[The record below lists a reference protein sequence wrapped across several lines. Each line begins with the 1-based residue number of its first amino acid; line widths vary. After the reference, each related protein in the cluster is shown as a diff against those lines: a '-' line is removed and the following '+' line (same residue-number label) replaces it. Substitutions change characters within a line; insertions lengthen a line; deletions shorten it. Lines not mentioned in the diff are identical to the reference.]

1 MCCRFSF
8 FSAAVSVLCGVM
20 VFSLFRATISP
31 GFGTPNVGSGYAVLT
46 VDEAQDDRR
55 IRETLARGGLD
66 GFISKSSQEVPID
79 DFGFLRMIPLDTFRD
94 KIEPFDPRD
103 TGYAGKLKS
112 FFVRDGQRF
121 FFLPLDYTSAGKTA
135 RLDTQIAALLPE
147 IPFTLTVLGQEK
159 PLFWYFALLAA
170 AGVSALFISR
180 SRRFF
185 ALTLPVVLAFGW
197 SGPAAFILA
206 ALLLGIWEL
215 LREPLGEL
223 SAARCYQR
231 YNYAG
236 NGFSGLCQKLKPFR
250 MNCFLFFGFLM
261 VFAVFSVTAGVSPVP
276 LAAAFVSLCLLYVLA
291 FQAESERA
299 RKNRHIH
306 FIPVP
311 LLPFKL
317 KTFSLFP
324 LLLPF
329 GLASMLALFAPL
341 LPGVPPGIFPSPLPA
356 EDAPVHTRYIVRA
369 EDYYRHIDFQK
380 SFSFRRLDGDAAVF
394 TAAGG
399 QPFINEP
406 FLRYYL
412 GEDGLIAG
420 STAKAVNF
428 WTAPPFPLEKLMGF
442 LLNYNTAS
450 PVPGASAGAPS
461 LTAKEWISVAI
472 IFAAWILNLLSPE
485 IRPAIRPWPGGS
497 QKTLPA
503 FRDKRLPAWKAAA
516 PAEARP
522 GRSSA
527 TECKRRLPS

>member
-79 DFGFLRMIPLDTFRD
+79 DFGFLRMIPLDMFRD

-223 SAARCYQR
+223 SAARRYQR

-329 GLASMLALFAPL
+329 GLASLLALV
-341 LPGVPPGIFPSPLPA
+341 LPPVMPGFLPDISPSGENESPI
-356 EDAPVHTRYIVRA
+356 EIRYLVRA
-369 EDYYRHIDFQK
+369 EDYYRHIEFQK
-380 SFSFRRLDGDAAVF
+380 SFSFRRLDDAPLI
-394 TAAGG
+394 
-399 QPFINEP
+399 QEP

-420 STAKAVNF
+420 STAPAINF
-428 WTAPPFPLEKLMGF
+428 WTAPPFPLEKLMYF
-442 LLNYNTAS
+442 LLHYDIAS
-450 PVPGASAGAPS
+450 VSGASISRAS
-461 LTAKEWISVAI
+461 ILRISSVTIKEWISVTI
-472 IFAAWILNLLSPE
+472 MFAAWILNLLSPE
-485 IRPAIRPWPGGS
+485 IRPAIRPWS
-497 QKTLPA
+497 HSKKSKMLPA
-503 FRDKRLPAWKAAA
+503 LRKA
-516 PAEARP
+516 PAP
-522 GRSSA
+522 
-527 TECKRRLPS
+527 ECKRRLPS